1 MMHPPGTVEST
12 VPFQA
17 VAAPWFLE
25 ISEWIFP
32 EFFPQVCFGFPFH
45 FWTVF
50 QFGKDRIML
59 NRVAFNLPT
68 FTIQD
73 DLMVQEVFG
82 YYTHAGIKLSV
93 HLFRFNSVLESKWM
107 IQVYGDHFVFADR
120 LAQINLPGD
129 TELYT
134 VLQKANDL
142 TVETA
147 KARLVVA
154 A

>member
-1 MMHPPGTVEST
+1 
-12 VPFQA
+12 
-17 VAAPWFLE
+17 
-25 ISEWIFP
+25 
-32 EFFPQVCFGFPFH
+32 
-45 FWTVF
+45 
-50 QFGKDRIML
+50 ML

-68 FTIQD
+68 FAIQD
-73 DLMVQEVFG
+73 DLMCQEIFG

-93 HLFRFNSVLESKWM
+93 HLFRFSTAYTQKWM
-107 IQVYGDHFVFADR
+107 VNVYSDHFVFADR

-147 KARLVVA
+147 KVRQEVA

>member
-1 MMHPPGTVEST
+1 
-12 VPFQA
+12 
-17 VAAPWFLE
+17 
-25 ISEWIFP
+25 
-32 EFFPQVCFGFPFH
+32 
-45 FWTVF
+45 
-50 QFGKDRIML
+50 ML

-68 FTIQD
+68 FVIQD
-73 DLMVQEVFG
+73 DLMCQEIFG

-93 HLFRFNSVLESKWM
+93 HLYRFKCGLESKWM

-129 TELYT
+129 TELYA

-147 KARLVVA
+147 KARLGVA